1 MKKFLPLLALLL
13 PACASMSS
21 MDNKDM
27 ADVPTKTFTA
37 DKTTVVKATEITIT
51 KLGYELKET
60 RVSEPTTQIL
70 FSKPMSAFSWGEVGR
85 IDVTGLNST
94 GTSGSSIVSIGA
106 EKRYRLQITGMSQ
119 KDFANKIFSGIE
131 ANLPK

>member
-1 MKKFLPLLALLL
+1 
-13 PACASMSS
+13 
-21 MDNKDM
+21 M
-27 ADVPTKTFTA
+27 ADVPTKAFSS
-37 DKTTVVKATEITIT
+37 DKTTVVKATEIAIT

-60 RVSEPTTQIL
+60 RVAEPTTQIL
-70 FSKPMSAFSWGEVGR
+70 FSKPMSGFNLGMVGR

-94 GTSGSSIVSIGA
+94 GTSGSSVVSIGA